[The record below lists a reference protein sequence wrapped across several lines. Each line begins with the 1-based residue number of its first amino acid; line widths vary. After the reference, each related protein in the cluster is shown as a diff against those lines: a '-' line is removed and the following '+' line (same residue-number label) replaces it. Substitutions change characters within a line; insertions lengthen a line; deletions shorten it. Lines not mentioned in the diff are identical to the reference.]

1 MGAVILALERGGC
14 EVERRGLVARLKRG
28 ERGAEAVEREGEVVS
43 AWVRVRGGRRVGG
56 DCGTEEGRGGPG
68 WRGG

>member
-28 ERGAEAVEREGEVVS
+28 ERGAEAVEREGDT
-43 AWVRVRGGRRVGG
+43 APK
-56 DCGTEEGRGGPG
+56 C
-68 WRGG
+68 